1 MTNQIEELTTEQL
14 EELLAER
21 KKNERLEAHKK
32 KEQYERSRNF
42 MIHQQV
48 AAAIQL
54 RDELKAFKDQAFGT
68 MHKFYADMMAYG
80 DVKRD
85 GKGNFQLISDDQQ
98 YKIIFAN
105 QIKAGFDERAEMA
118 EVKLKEFLNTTVK
131 KRDLGLHGIIMGLLE
146 RNKVSGDFDI
156 KLINRLVKMEDKF
169 DDANWK
175 EAIRLFKESYQE
187 QGTSSYIRFYERN
200 NDQQSW
206 QLINLNLASV

>member
-1 MTNQIEELTTEQL
+1 MTNKIEELSTEQL

-21 KKNERLEAHKK
+21 KKNERLEAQKK
-32 KEQYERSRNF
+32 KEQYERSRNV
-42 MIHQQV
+42 MIHQQC
-48 AAAIQL
+48 AAAILL
-54 RDELKAFKDQAFGT
+54 RDDLKAFKEQAFGT
-68 MHKFYADMMAYG
+68 MLKFYEDMMTYG
-80 DVKRD
+80 DVKKD

-105 QIKAGFDERAEMA
+105 QVKAGFDERAELA

-169 DDANWK
+169 EDANWK

-200 NDQQSW
+200 NDQQRW
-206 QLINLNLASV
+206 ELINLNLASV